1 MSGNKQTLNG
11 IHGSHNWEKRRLKDD
26 TVLSGLLRQF
36 FGIFSA
42 DTQISYKVNCSITDN
57 SSNFLNVFRNFE
69 SATTQ
74 NKDNLSRRS
83 DANGYEE
90 DEFNDEEDD
99 KENVVSI
106 VIDDILNHGQ
116 YQLQMEGEEHEKN
129 ISREK

>member
-1 MSGNKQTLNG
+1 M
-11 IHGSHNWEKRRLKDD
+11 
-26 TVLSGLLRQF
+26 
-36 FGIFSA
+36 
-42 DTQISYKVNCSITDN
+42 NCSITDN